1 MSLFTAYVSDA
12 LNSTWRINVSGRV
25 YGPYTGHQ
33 IKAFADEG
41 RIAPHSIVQAGEQG
55 PWITAIDDPVL
66 GQLFVKQNGA
76 APAPLPQAQPQP
88 HATHRPAPA
97 ETPAQIQAT
106 SAAPMAS
113 AGADVTSANF
123 VIVADL
129 RSRGSQPFEAAIS
142 KMGDSYR
149 LNPLVWILH
158 TDRTAGAIRNELVQH
173 MGQSDTL
180 FIVDA
185 NRGKTAWSN
194 LGPEP
199 DAKIRRVWKRTDT
212 KAH

>member
-1 MSLFTAYVSDA
+1 MSLLTAYVSDA

-66 GQLFVKQNGA
+66 GQLFVKHSGP
-76 APAPLPQAQPQP
+76 APAAPLPQTHAPQP
-88 HATHRPAPA
+88 AHRPAA
-97 ETPAQIQAT
+97 QETPAT
-106 SAAPMAS
+106 SAATA

-129 RSRGSQPFEAAIS
+129 RSRGSAPFEAAIS
-142 KMGDSYR
+142 KMGESYR
-149 LNPLVWILH
+149 LNPLVWLLH
-158 TDRTAGAIRNELVQH
+158 TDRTAGTIRNELVQH

-199 DAKIRRVWKRTDT
+199 DAKIRRVWKRNES

>member
-1 MSLFTAYVSDA
+1 MSLHTAFVSDA
-12 LNSTWRINVSGRV
+12 LNSTWRINVSGQV

-66 GQLFVKQNGA
+66 GQLFVKRSGSPGA
-76 APAPLPQAQPQP
+76 PPQAPRVSQPT
-88 HATHRPAPA
+88 THRPAPA
-97 ETPAQIQAT
+97 ETPVAAAAT
-106 SAAPMAS
+106 TAVTS
-113 AGADVTSANF
+113 AGAEITNANF

-129 RSRGSQPFEAAIS
+129 RSRGSGPFEAAIS

-149 LNPLVWILH
+149 LNPLVWILN

-173 MGQSDTL
+173 MGASDTL

-199 DAKIRRVWKRTDT
+199 DAKIRRVWKRNDA
-212 KAH
+212 KVH

>member
-1 MSLFTAYVSDA
+1 MSLRTAFVSDA
-12 LNSTWRINVSGRV
+12 LNSTWRINVSGQV

-41 RIAPHSIVQAGEQG
+41 RIAPHSIVRAGEQG

-66 GQLFVKQNGA
+66 GQLFVKQSGA
-76 APAPLPQAQPQP
+76 APAAPPQAQAQPQP
-88 HATHRPAPA
+88 MHRPAA
-97 ETPAQIQAT
+97 TETPTT
-106 SAAPMAS
+106 SPAPAAA
-113 AGADVTSANF
+113 AGAELATANF

-142 KMGDSYR
+142 KMGESYR
-149 LNPLVWILH
+149 LNPLVWLLH
-158 TDRTAGAIRNELVQH
+158 TDRTAGAIRNELIQH
-173 MGQSDTL
+173 IGQSDTL

-199 DAKIRRVWKRTDT
+199 DAKIRKVWKRNDT